1 MSKVLDVVM
10 LFSKYT
16 GAKSP
21 RLILWFYVVNEG
33 GERERER
40 AMTFESVYQA
50 APSAHAPSAHAD
62 VASTAAAPSSV
73 HKVREERECVCM
85 CV

>member
-1 MSKVLDVVM
+1 
-10 LFSKYT
+10 
-16 GAKSP
+16 
-21 RLILWFYVVNEG
+21 
-33 GERERER
+33 
-40 AMTFESVYQA
+40 MTFESVYQA

-73 HKVREERECVCM
+73 PKVREERESVCM